1 VVQVAVHTIGGVAR
15 PGNPWMPIDPAEQAR
30 EVGALVLNKDIG
42 FVHDGQPATIKVDSF
57 PFTRY
62 GVIEGEVTA
71 VSDDAMQ
78 DERLGLVRASHV
90 RLATADMNIDG
101 KTVRLSPGMAVS
113 VEVMTGKRRVM
124 EFVLSPVMQHV
135 QESGRER

>member
-1 VVQVAVHTIGGVAR
+1 MIK
-15 PGNPWMPIDPAEQAR
+15 PGDPLMVIVPAGQSL
-30 EVGALVLNKDIG
+30 EVEALVLNKDIG
-42 FVHDGQPATIKVDSF
+42 FVRDGQAATIKVDAF

-62 GVIEGEVTA
+62 GVIDGAVTS

-78 DERLGLVRASHV
+78 DERLGLVYAAHV
-90 RLATADMNIDG
+90 RLARADMNIDG
-101 KTVRLSPGMAVS
+101 KAVRLTPGMAVS

-124 EFVLSPVMQHV
+124 DFVLSPVMQHV

>member
-1 VVQVAVHTIGGVAR
+1 MVIVPVDQSL
-15 PGNPWMPIDPAEQAR
+15 
-30 EVGALVLNKDIG
+30 EVEALVLNKDIG
-42 FVHDGQPATIKVDSF
+42 FVRDGQPATIKIDSF

-62 GVIEGEVTA
+62 GVIDGEVTS

-78 DERLGLVRASHV
+78 DERLRLVYAAHV
-90 RLATADMNIDG
+90 RLAKADMSIDG
-101 KTVRLSPGMAVS
+101 KIVQLSPGMAVS